1 MKEDL
6 LHFIWKYKKLQLN
19 DLLGTRNEPI
29 GIVNTGTHN
38 HLAGPDF
45 FNAKVN
51 INGQLW
57 AGNVE
62 IHLKSSDW
70 YAHHHEQDANYNN
83 VILHVVWED
92 DASVFRSDN
101 SEISTLELRN
111 YIPQRVLEAYQKLFD
126 KNGVQFIN
134 CEKNIAHVDT
144 FLFENWLERLYFERL
159 ERKSQWVF
167 ELLESSKNDWEQVLF
182 AMLLK
187 NFGLKINGA
196 SFLSLARALDFS
208 TVRKLQSDTLALESV
223 FYGMSHILDS
233 EEIPDEYYI
242 RLKKEYIYQRH
253 KFALEEASVQKPEFF
268 QLRPPNFP
276 TIRLSQLANLYT
288 KRQNLFSR
296 VIHASQLETLYELFD
311 VSASAY
317 WNDHF
322 TFGKKS
328 KKSIKRLTK
337 SFIDLLIIN
346 TLLPLKFC
354 YAQYQGKEANDEI
367 IQIIS
372 QIKREENSI
381 IFNFKNHGIAIE
393 NAKDSQAILQLYNE
407 YCTQNKCLQCAVG
420 TRILQGNG

>member
-6 LHFIWKYKKLQLN
+6 LHFIWKYKKLQLD
-19 DLLGTRNEPI
+19 DLVGTNKQPI
-29 GIVNTGTHN
+29 RIVETGTHN

-45 FNAKVN
+45 FNAQV
-51 INGQLW
+51 IIGGQLW

-62 IHLKSSDW
+62 IHLNSSDW

-92 DASVFRSDN
+92 DAAVFRSDN
-101 SEISTLELRN
+101 SEIPTLELRSC
-111 YIPQRVLEAYQKLFD
+111 IPPGVLDAYQKLFD

-134 CEKNIAHVDT
+134 CEKNIGHVDN
-144 FLFENWLERLYFERL
+144 FIIENWLERLYFERL
-159 ERKSQWVF
+159 ERKSQFVF

-208 TVRKLQSDTLALESV
+208 TVRKLQSDSLALESV
-223 FYGMSHILDS
+223 FYGMSHLLDS
-233 EEIPDEYYI
+233 EEIPDDYYI
-242 RLKKEYIYQRH
+242 QLKKEYVH
-253 KFALEEASVQKPEFF
+253 FKNKFDLGEGNVQKPEFF
-268 QLRPPNFP
+268 KLRPPNFP

-288 KRQNLFSR
+288 KHQNLFSR
-296 VIHASQLETLYELFD
+296 VIHASQLEELYELFE

-317 WNDHF
+317 WNEHF
-322 TFGKKS
+322 TFGKTS

-354 YAQYQGKEANDEI
+354 YAQHQGKEANEEI

-372 QIKREENSI
+372 QIKKEENSI
-381 IFNFKNHGIAIE
+381 IVNFDHHGISIG
-393 NAKDSQAILQLYNE
+393 NAKESQAILQLYNE
-407 YCTQNKCLQCAVG
+407 YCTRNKCLQCAVG
-420 TRILQGNG
+420 NRLLQGNG